1 MNKHLL
7 TIATF
12 LVVSAGA
19 VAQVTFKDA
28 ELLKLN
34 ELAGASTGKASETGR
49 NLLKGV
55 KAGADG
61 KINLIIRYS
70 DESALDEIKAN
81 GGEVVSL
88 VGYRT
93 AIVNVAVGDAVAVAG
108 SRGVSGASLP
118 AKLKHANDV
127 ALPFSNVTDVHN
139 GTGLPSSFDGKDVI
153 VGLFD
158 VGVDPNHI
166 NFKDGNGNSRVQTV
180 FYYPDA
186 NAIPEIYDT
195 PQTIATFSSDTR
207 SESHGTH
214 VLGVM
219 AGSFADFGTSG
230 APDYR
235 GVAPGSEIVVACG
248 DGYNVQILDGIERI
262 AKYASEKGKPC
273 VINLSFGDNM
283 GPHDGTDEF
292 TEAINDVAEKYNVSI
307 FLAVGNE
314 REDKS
319 YIIKQLTEDDPSVK
333 TLATKGS
340 AISSTTVQCSSEVE
354 IWTEDDTPFTVS
366 LDIISKTKP
375 NEVLYSFVIPEKR
388 SGYVS
393 QGDIIDQVVD
403 TRRCDLITEGTVF
416 HSYYSSSFMGGVA
429 GVDSY
434 NKRYNAQLMLHLE
447 SRTAAYSNRY
457 FVRITVTGQ
466 PGKKIFIYGNEE
478 YINFANKSIQ
488 GLDVPNGNGS
498 NSNMASGPNT
508 ISVGSYVS
516 NNYPGS
522 GYQEGTVGDLSYFSS
537 FGETLYGRV
546 QPDICA
552 PGQVIV
558 SSRNSDLSSSYDAYY
573 PKVYSYKDN
582 TTRKTYYWTLCAG
595 TSQATPHAAGVAAL
609 WLQANPDLTYSDIRA
624 IAQETATDGGTAT
637 PGWGAG
643 KINALAG
650 IKKALQMSGVDGI
663 TVDKAEDLY
672 IEPLGNGVYEV
683 FSAAGDNVTASV
695 YSLQGAELLRAASA
709 DGSLTVSA
717 ASLPAGVYVLRVSTP
732 NSTKALKVTNL

>member
-7 TIATF
+7 AIAT
-12 LVVSAGA
+12 LLAVSAGA
-19 VAQVTFKDA
+19 AAQVTFKDA

-34 ELAGASTGKASETGR
+34 ELAGAASGKTSETGR
-49 NLLKGV
+49 NFLRGV
-55 KAGADG
+55 KGSADG

-70 DESALDEIKAN
+70 DDAALDDIKAN

-93 AIVNVAVGDAVAVAG
+93 AIVSVAVKDAVAVAG

-118 AKLKHANDV
+118 AKLKHTNDA
-127 ALPFSNVTDVHN
+127 ALPFSNVVDVHN
-139 GTGLPSSFDGKDVI
+139 GTGLPSSFDGTDVV

-166 NFKDGNGNSRVQTV
+166 NFKDANGNTRVQKV
-180 FYYPDA
+180 FYYPDMSA
-186 NAIPEIYDT
+186 VPEVYDT

-219 AGSFADFGTSG
+219 AGSFADLGTAG

-235 GVAPGSEIVVACG
+235 GVAPGAEIVVACG

-292 TEAINDVAEKYNVSI
+292 TECINDVAEKYNVPI

-319 YIIKQLTEDDPSVK
+319 YIIKQLSEGNNTVK
-333 TLATKGS
+333 TLALKGS

-354 IWTEDDTPFTVS
+354 IWTEDATPFTVS

-393 QGDIIDQVVD
+393 QGDIIEQVVD
-403 TRRCDLITEGTVF
+403 TRRCDLVTEGTKF
-416 HSYYSSSFMGGVA
+416 HDYYSSSFMGGVA

-447 SRTAAYSNRY
+447 SRTSTYSNRY
-457 FVRITVTGQ
+457 FVRITVTGE
-466 PGKKIFIYGNEE
+466 PGKKIFIYGNED
-478 YINFANKSIQ
+478 YINFGNKSIP
-488 GLDVPNGNGS
+488 GLDVPDGNGS

-508 ISVGSYVS
+508 IAVGSYVS

-522 GYQEGTVGDLSYFSS
+522 GYQEGTVGDVSYFSS
-537 FGETLYGRV
+537 YGETLYGRV

-573 PKVYSYKDN
+573 PKVYSYRDAN
-582 TTRKTYYWTLCAG
+582 TRKTYYWTLCAG

-609 WLQANPDLTYSDIRA
+609 WLQANPDLTYSDILS
-624 IAQETATDGGTAT
+624 IAKETAADGGTASA
-637 PGWGAG
+637 GWGAG
-643 KINALAG
+643 KIDALAG
-650 IKKALQMSGVDGI
+650 IKKALKMSGVEGI
-663 TVDKAEDLY
+663 TVDAADELY
-672 IEPLGNGVYEV
+672 IEPLGNGEYEII
-683 FSAAGDNVTASV
+683 SAAGDEVTASV
-695 YSLQGAELLRAASA
+695 YSLQGAELMHTTSA
-709 DGSLTVSA
+709 DSTLSIST

-732 NSTKALKVTNL
+732 HSAKAIKITNH